1 MDHSTKIL
9 TKREAAE
16 RLRISERNLD
26 RLCSSDGGLR
36 KIQLSPRR
44 VGILEREV
52 DALIERL
59 ATVL

>member
-1 MDHSTKIL
+1 MDHSNRIL

-26 RLCSSDGGLR
+26 RLCLAGGGPR

-44 VGILEREV
+44 VGILEREI

-59 ATVL
+59 ASAA